1 MHLRGL
7 GALLPLVMV
16 LFFGAVTLEPAR
28 AQQTTSDVRVTV
40 GGGESSQSEAA
51 VVAADKLSTTSHSVR
66 IGGIEVP
73 YTATAGTLVMRH
85 PTGKPRADVFF
96 VSYVR
101 DDQTNVGTRPITF
114 FYNGGPGSAS
124 IWLHMGAL
132 GPRLV
137 PMASE
142 GFQPA
147 PPYRL
152 VDNAYSLLDVTDLVA
167 IDPVATGFTRAA
179 KGEDLKQF
187 YGVRQD
193 IQFFS
198 EFIQLYLTRFDRWAS
213 PKYLLGESYGTV
225 RSAGVAADLQAR
237 LKIELNGVILVS
249 SVLDFMTLAS
259 FGREKPANDMH
270 YVGFLPTY
278 TVTAW
283 YHNKLPA
290 DLQDDFEE
298 TIQKA
303 RDFAFG
309 EYLLALTK
317 GNRLS
322 REENEAMAE
331 KVARFTGLS
340 PEYVGQANLRVNPR
354 RFRKEL
360 LRDQRLIVGRLDS
373 RFVGID
379 ADAAGE
385 EPEFDPSDTAVGGA
399 FTAMFNDYVRRE
411 LKWETD
417 LQYRSYDFGRKW
429 ELPQGRYLNLTDSL
443 RYVMARNPFL
453 RVFVANGYYD
463 VATPFGAT
471 EWTFDHLGFEQTY
484 PERVSMVNYRAGHM
498 MYIHPDVL
506 RQFKRDVAAFIQ
518 ASNGSTNDPM
528 EKP

>member
-1 MHLRGL
+1 MRARRPENLV
-7 GALLPLVMV
+7 LLAMV
-16 LFFGAVTLEPAR
+16 SFLWAVTLEPAR
-28 AQQTTSDVRVTV
+28 AQQPTPDATTS
-40 GGGESSQSEAA
+40 ESSESEAA
-51 VVAADKLSTTSHSVR
+51 VVAEDKLSTTSHSVR
-66 IGGIEVP
+66 IDGAEVP
-73 YTATAGTLVMRH
+73 YTATAGTLVLRH
-85 PTGKPRADVFF
+85 PDGKPRANVFF
-96 VSYVR
+96 VAYVR
-101 DDQTNVGTRPITF
+101 DGQTDRGGRPITF

-132 GPRLV
+132 GPRRV

-152 VDNAYSLLDVTDLVA
+152 VDNGDSLLDVTDLVA

-179 KGEDLKQF
+179 EGEDLKQF

-193 IQFFS
+193 IEFFS
-198 EFIQLYLTRFDRWAS
+198 EFIQLYITRFDRWAS

-237 LKIELNGVILVS
+237 LKIELNGIVLVS
-249 SVLDFMTLAS
+249 SVLDFMTL
-259 FGREKPANDMH
+259 REAPANDMH
-270 YVGFLPTY
+270 YVFFLPTY
-278 TVTAW
+278 TATAW
-283 YHNKLPA
+283 YHKKLPA
-290 DLQDDFEE
+290 DLQGELEE
-298 TIQKA
+298 VVAKA
-303 RDFAFG
+303 RAFAFG

-331 KVARFTGLS
+331 KVAHYTGLS
-340 PEYVGQANLRVNPR
+340 PQYIAHANLRVNPK

-360 LRDQRLIVGRLDS
+360 LRDRRLMVGRLDS
-373 RFVGID
+373 RFTGID

-385 EPEFDPSDTAVGGA
+385 EQEFDPSDTAVGGA

-429 ELPQGRYLNLTDSL
+429 EYPQGRYLNLTDSL

-463 VATPFGAT
+463 VATVFAAT
-471 EWTFDHLGFEQTY
+471 EWTFDHLGYEPTY
-484 PERVSMVNYRAGHM
+484 RERVSMGYYEAGHM
-498 MYIHPDVL
+498 MYIRPEVL

-518 ASNGSTNDPM
+518 ASNGSASEPTQEP
-528 EKP
+528 